1 MQAFTIIQNLVEKH
15 KTIHLLPMRIIE
27 MKEYKEKELQKY
39 SQSITVAMRQYVHM
53 TLEQRL

>member
-53 TLEQRL
+53 TL